1 MTTALRTST
10 LGITASLIGWFI
22 VVELVSGMLQGYYV
36 PLFSDIVLALG
47 IHDSDVN
54 WFEAAQLLLSA
65 LVVPVLAKLG
75 DMYGHKRILLI
86 AAILTAGATWWLAF
100 ATSFWTFL
108 IAWALQGFYVVW
120 LPLEI
125 ALIFERGR
133 TQNRGVSLT
142 RRAAGLLVVGLQA
155 GAIIGAL
162 AAGRIFAA
170 TGENLTLTL
179 LVPAIAVTLVA
190 VVIWLWVPESE
201 PVPGRRLDT
210 GGFVLLALSLL
221 LVTSSLT
228 FLRLNGPGAVWV
240 WLLLAAGLAGFVLFV
255 RYELRQSDPAVDIRV
270 LRRPEMW
277 PVQATAFLVGISLL
291 GAQGPLSTYAGTD
304 PSLGYGLGLDATER
318 SNVIGVYL
326 VSLIVG
332 AVIFAVTSR
341 RASPRVVLIAAALLV
356 GIGYALFLPFH
367 VELWQVLLNLSIA
380 GLGCGA
386 LVGAMPAA
394 AAAAAPRGQTGVA
407 SALTNTTKTIGGT
420 FSSAVFGV
428 VLAAGA
434 GIVASET
441 AASLGGYLTVWA
453 ICAAGGFLAA
463 LLLVF
468 VPKVAFADAPPA
480 GAAQRSAA
488 PISRAGGAGAA
499 DRARAGAARTA
510 RRDAS

>member
-1 MTTALRTST
+1 MPQSPTPRSLSTATTSLRTSAV
-10 LGITASLIGWFI
+10 GVTAALIGWF
-22 VVELVSGMLQGYYV
+22 VLVEFVSGILQGYYV
-36 PLFSDIVLALG
+36 PLFSDIVVHLG

-86 AAILTAGATWWLAF
+86 AAILTAGASWWLAF
-100 ATSFWTFL
+100 ATSFWSFL
-108 IAWALQGFYVVW
+108 AAWALQGFYVVW

-133 TQNRGVSLT
+133 RRSHGVSMT

-155 GAIIGAL
+155 GAIVGAL

-170 TGENLTLTL
+170 SADLTTTL
-179 LVPAIAVTLVA
+179 LVPAIAVTLIA
-190 VVIWLWVPESE
+190 VVIWLFVPESTPE
-201 PVPGRRLDT
+201 PGRTLDT
-210 GGFVLLALSLL
+210 WGFVILAWGLL
-221 LVTSSLT
+221 LVTGGLAWMRMIGE
-228 FLRLNGPGAVWV
+228 LHLGPADWWWV
-240 WLLLAAGLAGFVLFV
+240 IALVAAGIAVFVWFV
-255 RYELRQSDPAVDIRV
+255 RYELAQEDPAIDIRV

-304 PSLGYGLGLDATER
+304 RSLGYGLGLDATER
-318 SNVIGVYL
+318 SYIIGIYL

-332 AVIFAVTSR
+332 AVLFAVTSR
-341 RASPRVVLIAAALLV
+341 QASPRVVLIVAALLV

-367 VELWQVLLNLSIA
+367 LELWQVLLNLCIA

-386 LVGAMPAA
+386 LVGALPAA
-394 AAAAAPRGQTGVA
+394 AAAAAPAGQTGIA

-434 GIVASET
+434 GAVASQT

-463 LLLVF
+463 LLLLF
-468 VPKVAFADAPPA
+468 VPKVAFADAP
-480 GAAQRSAA
+480 AA
-488 PISRAGGAGAA
+488 
-499 DRARAGAARTA
+499 
-510 RRDAS
+510 

>member
-1 MTTALRTST
+1 MPTPRSAAATTATLRSSAV
-10 LGITASLIGWFI
+10 GVTAGLIGWF
-22 VVELVSGMLQGYYV
+22 VLVELVSGILQGYYV
-36 PLFSDIVLALG
+36 PLFSDIVVKLG

-54 WFEAAQLLLSA
+54 WFEASQLLLSA
-65 LVVPVLAKLG
+65 LVVPILAKLG
-75 DMYGHKRILLI
+75 DMYGHKKILLI

-100 ATSFWTFL
+100 ATSFWSFL
-108 IAWALQGFYVVW
+108 VAWALQGFYVVW

-133 TQNRGVSLT
+133 RQSRGMSTT

-162 AAGRIFAA
+162 AAGRIFTA
-170 TGENLTLTL
+170 TNENLTTTL
-179 LVPAIAVTLVA
+179 MVPAIAVTLIA
-190 VVIWLWVPESE
+190 LVIWFGVPESTPE
-201 PVPGRRLDT
+201 PGRSLDT
-210 GGFVLLALSLL
+210 WGFVILAWGLL
-221 LVTSSLT
+221 LVTGGLAWMRMIGEMSL
-228 FLRLNGPGAVWV
+228 GASAWAWV
-240 WLLLAAGLAGFVLFV
+240 VALVVAGLGVFVWFV
-255 RYELRQSDPAVDIRV
+255 RYELRQKDPAIDIRV

-304 PSLGYGLGLDATER
+304 RSLGYGLGLDATER
-318 SNVIGVYL
+318 SNIIGVYL

-332 AVIFAVTSR
+332 AVVFAITSR
-341 RASPRVVLIAAALLV
+341 RLSPRIVLIVAAALV
-356 GIGYALFLPFH
+356 GVGYALFLPFH
-367 VELWQVLLNLSIA
+367 LELWQVLLNLCIA

-386 LVGAMPAA
+386 LVGALPAA
-394 AAAAAPRGQTGVA
+394 AAAAAPTGQTGIA

-434 GIVASET
+434 GAVASQT

-463 LLLVF
+463 VLLFF

-480 GAAQRSAA
+480 
-488 PISRAGGAGAA
+488 
-499 DRARAGAARTA
+499 
-510 RRDAS
+510 